1 MEKLRVDLSD
11 VQDRIDLEA
20 ELIQQAIDPQ
30 VVLDILQETLKQV
43 SSIESTNRE
52 PPKEEL
58 Q

>member
-1 MEKLRVDLSD
+1 
-11 VQDRIDLEA
+11 
-20 ELIQQAIDPQ
+20 LIQQAIDPQ

>member
-1 MEKLRVDLSD
+1 VEKLRVDLSD